1 LNIPPFLVFFWRN
14 NWYCAIFYNF
24 LARYFKSRHYFCIF
38 GAIQVLRQMK
48 KEVKPKAESIL
59 AILARFPEGAG
70 IEDIS
75 LNSPDTPRRTLQRWL
90 EKLAIE
96 GTIDV
101 SGKARATIYKLA
113 IAEKPERAAAAA
125 AETAIPLSL
134 PGEYVRTRVTAPIQG
149 RSLVGYNRT
158 FIESYRPNIDS
169 YLSQEE
175 LAKLAAIGTT
185 QPDQPAGTY
194 AQQILNRLLID
205 LSWNSS
211 RLEGNTYSLL
221 DTERL
226 IEQGEK
232 DDSKTDKEVQMILN
246 HKDAIEFI
254 VQAAAEIDFNRYTI
268 LNLHA
273 MLANNLLADPQAP
286 GRLRSMAVGIT
297 GSAFTPLAI
306 PQLIGE
312 LFDLTLEK
320 ASQIENPFEQSF
332 FIMVHL
338 PYLQPF
344 DDVNKRVSRISANI
358 PFIKRNL
365 SLLSFI
371 DVPEDLYTQGMLGVY
386 ELNDFSL
393 LKDVFLWAYE
403 RSAAR
408 YAVIRQSLGEPD
420 TFKLKYRTQMRELI
434 TGIIVQSLNSKDAS
448 TVIKRNAQRLPD
460 ADQAQFV
467 EAVETEILALHE
479 GNFARYRVS
488 PTEFERWKEGW
499 SNYQ

>member
-1 LNIPPFLVFFWRN
+1 MATNL
-14 NWYCAIFYNF
+14 
-24 LARYFKSRHYFCIF
+24 
-38 GAIQVLRQMK
+38 
-48 KEVKPKAESIL
+48 KPTPSEIL
-59 AILARFPEGAG
+59 SILARFPDGAG
-70 IEDIS
+70 IEDIILAYDS
-75 LNSPDTPRRTLQRWL
+75 KVQIRTLQRWL
-90 EKLAIE
+90 AKFLAE
-96 GTIDV
+96 GEITV

-113 IAEKPERAAAAA
+113 IAEAKPESAVAAD
-125 AETAIPLSL
+125 ETLIPLSL
-134 PGEYVRTRVTAPIQG
+134 PGEYVRSRVTAPIQG
-149 RSLVGYNRT
+149 RNLVGYNRT
-158 FIESYRPNIDS
+158 FLESYRPNIDS

-175 LAKLAAIGTT
+175 MAKLAAIGNA

-194 AQQILNRLLID
+194 AQQILTRLLID

-226 IEQGEK
+226 IEQGET
-232 DDSKTDKEVQMILN
+232 DDSKSAKEAQMILN

-286 GRLRSMAVGIT
+286 GRLRSIAIGIT
-297 GSAFTPLAI
+297 GSVFTPLAI
-306 PQLIGE
+306 PQLISE
-312 LFDLTLEK
+312 LFDLILEK

-358 PFIKRNL
+358 PFVKRNL
-365 SLLSFI
+365 SPLSFI
-371 DVPEDLYTQGMLGVY
+371 DVPEDLYSQGMLGVY

-420 TFKLKYRTQMRELI
+420 TFKLKYRTPIRELI
-434 TGIIVQSLNSKDAS
+434 SGIIIQSLDSKEAS
-448 TVIKRNAQRLPD
+448 KVIKRNAQRLPE

-488 PTEFERWKEGW
+488 PKEFERWKAGW
-499 SNYQ
+499 NN